1 MNKNIFIDRLF
12 HRKDGMYLIVVILA
26 AQAIA
31 MVGAVPGYLMVLL
44 NADLNDRQW
53 QALSFAMPLLILS
66 SFLTLLY
73 ITWRSTG
80 SARRRLDEHSRGQIT
95 SDPDLDLNAW
105 REITS
110 LTWRYGV
117 AGILVVFTL
126 NVVPAYLLAA
136 SRGAPGSSILQL
148 FSADSTPS
156 GIILLG
162 GIAAMLGS
170 VLLAVFLI
178 GRFTLPARLLLLPRE
193 TDRQLGGRA
202 GTLVAGKFQIMTLFL
217 VLISILLIAPIGFQ
231 QTVEFLQTGTA
242 ESGMLRDLQIRSML
256 SSGLVL
262 LLALVCSYYA
272 SRSISDPVQE
282 LIQTFERIEKG
293 DLSAR
298 APVIA
303 TDELG
308 AVTIQ
313 FNRMVER
320 LEGLQN
326 QLEVQVQERTKQL
339 TSSNELGR
347 VASSSLDPE
356 RLLRNVMNLFEQKFG
371 YYFAAVYVL
380 DPSEKWAELAD
391 ATGESGRLLKQNR
404 HRHEIAGKSIVG
416 SAIRDK
422 SPKTW
427 QLTSDEKRREINPL
441 LPYAKSE
448 ITLPLMVA
456 DRVLG
461 ALDIQST
468 KPDDFT
474 ADIIETLQNMAGQ
487 IAIALENARLFQE
500 AQQNIR
506 ELRAIQQQY
515 LLTGWSGYTGALEEL
530 EYAVGDE
537 SDSDAGK
544 IEVPIS
550 LRDQILG
557 QIRLE
562 SSSEWTPEQKSLVD
576 AVATQAA
583 IAVENARLVNETR
596 QAALREKMLS
606 EINSKIWSSATIDSV
621 LQTVVKELGRRLD
634 ASRVSIELN
643 IDDQS

>member
-1 MNKNIFIDRLF
+1 VNRYFSIDRLF
-12 HRKDGMYLIVVILA
+12 HRKDGLYLIAVILI
-26 AQAIA
+26 AQTIA
-31 MVGAVPGYLMVLL
+31 MLGALPGYLMILL
-44 NADLNDRQW
+44 NADLNDTQR
-53 QALSFAMPLLILS
+53 QALSSTMPLLILS

-73 ITWRSTG
+73 IIWRSTA
-80 SARRRLDEHSRGQIT
+80 SARQRLDEQSGGQVS
-95 SDPDLDLNAW
+95 SDPDLELNAW

-117 AGILVVFTL
+117 AGMLVVFTI
-126 NVVPAYLLAA
+126 NVLPAYLMAA
-136 SRGAPGSSILQL
+136 SRGNPGSSIFQL

-156 GIILLG
+156 AIILLG

-170 VLLAVFLI
+170 VILAVFLI
-178 GRFTLPARLLLLPRE
+178 GRFTLPARLLLVPKE
-193 TDRQLGGRA
+193 TDTQLRGRA
-202 GTLVAGKFQIMTLFL
+202 GTLVAGKFQIMTLF
-217 VLISILLIAPIGFQ
+217 VVTISILLIAPIGFQ
-231 QTVEFLQTGTA
+231 QTVQFLQTGTA
-242 ESGMLRDLQIRSML
+242 EAGMLRDLQIRSIL
-256 SSGLVL
+256 FSALVL
-262 LLALVCSYYA
+262 LLALAYSYYA
-272 SRSISDPVQE
+272 SRSISDPLQE

-298 APVIA
+298 APVSA

-308 AVTIQ
+308 VVTIQ

-326 QLEVQVQERTKQL
+326 QLEVQVRERTKQL

-356 RLLRNVMNLFEQKFG
+356 RLLRNVMNLFEQQFG
-371 YYFAAVYVL
+371 YYFAAVYLL
-380 DPSEKWAELAD
+380 DPSEKWAELVD
-391 ATGESGRLLKQNR
+391 ATSESGLLLKQNH
-404 HRHEIAGKSIVG
+404 HRLEIAGKSLVG
-416 SAIRDK
+416 RAIRDK
-422 SPKTW
+422 SPRTW
-427 QLTSDEKRREINPL
+427 QFTSDEMRRESNPL
-441 LPYAKSE
+441 LPYSKSE
-448 ITLPLMVA
+448 ISLPLMVA

-461 ALDIQST
+461 VLDVQST

-474 ADIIETLQNMAGQ
+474 ADVIDTLQNMAGQ
-487 IAIALENARLFQE
+487 VAIALENARLFQE

-515 LLTGWSGYTGALEEL
+515 LLTGWSGYSGALEEL

-550 LRDQILG
+550 LRDQTLG

-562 SSSEWTPEQKSLVD
+562 SSTEWTPEQKSLVD

-596 QAALREKMLS
+596 QAALRERMLS

-643 IDDQS
+643 MDDQA